1 MNLESERV
9 LLRPLCIEDAEG
21 NYPNWLND
29 PEVCR
34 YNSHG
39 ERRYTKEMARE
50 YIELVSSS
58 DAYEVFAVIDKKNDI
73 HIGNI
78 SLQQIDPK
86 NKKAEFAIL
95 IGEKAYWG
103 TGYAYEAAKAIVR
116 YGFEH
121 LKLHR
126 IYCGTSAQNIAMQ
139 KLALKLGFIK
149 EGRSREAFFKNG
161 KYHDIL
167 HYGILNGDTPL

>member
-9 LLRPLCIEDAEG
+9 LLRPLCVEDAEG

-50 YIELVSSS
+50 YIKLVSSS
-58 DAYEVFAVIDKKNDI
+58 DAYEVFAVIDKKNGI

-103 TGYAYEAAKAIVR
+103 RGYADEAAKILLSF
-116 YGFEH
+116 GFET

-126 IYCGTSAQNIAMQ
+126 IYCGTSEANTPMQ
-139 KLALKLGFIK
+139 KLALKLGFTK

-161 KYHDIL
+161 KFYDII
-167 HYGILNGDTPL
+167 HYGLLDKEHSP